1 MPEIVRRQQSSLTA
15 IVASCR
21 IWEMRTLLGNAIL
34 FGDPLT
40 FDATLLGE
48 KDRAVIIRTYAPDPE
63 LDPAVFP
70 NHGKASK
77 SPKYNKSKG
86 LDIGGE
92 YRMMKVIPAAIAVNH
107 GPALR
112 QRWYHSWHLHRF
124 EIRVRSLSR

>member
-1 MPEIVRRQQSSLTA
+1 MPEIVRRQRSSLTA

-21 IWEMRTLLGNAIL
+21 SWEMRTLLGLASL

-40 FDATLLGE
+40 FDTIPLGE

-77 SPKYNKSKG
+77 SPKYNESKG

-92 YRMMKVIPAAIAVNH
+92 YRMMAAIAVNH